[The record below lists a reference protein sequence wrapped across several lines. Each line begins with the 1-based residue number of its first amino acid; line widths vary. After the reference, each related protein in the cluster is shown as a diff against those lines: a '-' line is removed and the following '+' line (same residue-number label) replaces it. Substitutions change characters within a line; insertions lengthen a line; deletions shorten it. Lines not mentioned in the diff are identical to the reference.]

1 MPKIKF
7 LPILLSVTLALVFFA
22 FGRILVLLLG
32 DAGLWLTIG
41 LLAIFYAL
49 WGVGYRRRRG
59 KK

>member
-41 LLAIFYAL
+41 LLGIF
-49 WGVGYRRRRG
+49 
-59 KK
+59 